1 MRAGRPP
8 PNFSKTS
15 KAPVHN
21 PMKRIYHPAKKKTI
35 LIVDD
40 DQVVVHTYQEKFQ
53 GQGLK
58 VEVVG
63 NGHSAMQRL
72 KKDPIDLV
80 ILDLCLPGMNG
91 VEVLKSI
98 RSEFD
103 LQALPIIVFSN
114 AFLGNLTRTAME
126 AGATKCAT
134 KADTTPAQL
143 LDLVRELLAVDL
155 SDPAAASSQVD
166 MSNASGTLAE
176 PSETSIQEKK
186 DTTLLISVP
195 GTLGKLRTCY
205 RDFAMAERED
215 MRWIEC
221 CKVHRQVRS
230 LAGSASFLG
239 FRKLA
244 QIANVLEA
252 LLIEVS
258 AKPNKIT
265 PSVIRTIA
273 QAIDT
278 SASLFDRATIP
289 EAEVF
294 KSPKILVVD
303 DETISRKM
311 ICSALG
317 KANLRAISLDDPLA
331 AQRLLEQ
338 DHFDL
343 IFLDVEMPGLSG
355 IEFCANI
362 RKMETNRATPVV
374 FVTSHSDFGN
384 RTQSTLSGGNDFIA
398 KPFLLV
404 ELAVKAVTWLFKESP
419 TLLSTP
425 TAQNSA
431 PAEAGGHGSQL
442 STDHRAL
449 ELYRKSPAT

>member
-1 MRAGRPP
+1 
-8 PNFSKTS
+8 
-15 KAPVHN
+15 
-21 PMKRIYHPAKKKTI
+21 MKRIYQPVKKKTI

-40 DQVVVHTYQEKFQ
+40 DQVVLDTYREKFQ

-58 VEVVG
+58 LEVVG

-91 VEVLKSI
+91 VEVLKNI

-103 LQALPIIVFSN
+103 LRALPIIVFSN
-114 AFLGNLTRTAME
+114 ALLGNLTRTALE

-143 LDLVRELLAVDL
+143 LDLVRELLAVDR
-155 SDPAAASSQVD
+155 SDPAAATSEVV
-166 MSNASGTLAE
+166 MSNASGTLAA
-176 PSETSIQEKK
+176 PSETNIQEKK
-186 DTTLLISVP
+186 DATLLSSVP

-205 RDFAMAERED
+205 RDFAQAERED
-215 MRWIEC
+215 LRRIEL

-244 QIANVLEA
+244 KMANVLEA

-258 AKPNKIT
+258 AKPHKAT
-265 PSVIRTIA
+265 PSVIRTVA

-278 SASLFDRATIP
+278 SASLFDRATNP
-289 EAEVF
+289 QAEVL
-294 KSPKILVVD
+294 KSAKILVVD

-317 KANLRAISLDDPLA
+317 KANLRAVSLDDPLA

-355 IEFCANI
+355 IELCANI
-362 RKMETNRATPVV
+362 RKMEMNCATPVV
-374 FVTSHSDFGN
+374 FVTSHSDFGD
-384 RTQSTLSGGNDFIA
+384 RAQSTLSGGNDFIA

-404 ELAVKAVTWLFKESP
+404 ELAVKAVTWLFRESP
-419 TLLSTP
+419 ALLSTA
-425 TAQNSA
+425 TAQSSA
-431 PAEAGGHGSQL
+431 PPEAGGHESQL
-442 STDHRAL
+442 STGHGAL
-449 ELYRKSPAT
+449 ELHHKSPAT